1 MQIKNLLW
9 KNKKIK
15 TIKNLGNAVV
25 EKYHSKEEFYLIS
38 NNKNVLNYVELY
50 KIYY

>member
-15 TIKNLGNAVV
+15 TIKNLGNAAV
-25 EKYHSKEEFYLIS
+25 EKYHSEKELYLIS
-38 NNKNVLNYVELY
+38 NNQNENYVAF
-50 KIYY
+50 I